1 MKKIKF
7 LIVGSVFLTSCTM
20 TKHTTQ
26 ELKQMNRI
34 DYELDKLYL
43 EYQLKSD
50 SLIIEYNNIKYK

>member
-1 MKKIKF
+1 MKKLKI
-7 LIVGSVFLTSCTM
+7 LIGFSVLLTSCTM
-20 TKHTTQ
+20 TKYTTQ

>member
-7 LIVGSVFLTSCTM
+7 LILGSVFLTSCTM
-20 TKHTTQ
+20 TKYTTQ

>member
-1 MKKIKF
+1 MKKLKI
-7 LIVGSVFLTSCTM
+7 LIGFSVLLTSCTM
-20 TKHTTQ
+20 SKYTTQ

>member
-1 MKKIKF
+1 MKKLKI
-7 LIVGSVFLTSCTM
+7 LICVSVLLTSCTM
-20 TKHTTQ
+20 TKYTTQ

>member
-1 MKKIKF
+1 
-7 LIVGSVFLTSCTM
+7 M
-20 TKHTTQ
+20 TKYTTQ
-26 ELKQMNRI
+26 ELKQMNKI